1 MRLADGRHTPGHMQP
16 VTLVTTVI
24 TAAALGIALLT
35 SAGHGAAQF
44 AVRLAGAAST
54 LSRQAPDAP
63 PSLRD
68 GRYFTGTPAVGAL
81 FYAAGGGLGSHF
93 CTASVV
99 DSPSQDLVIT
109 AAHCVSGAG
118 PGQIAFVPGYH
129 DGQRPY
135 GLWRVTRI
143 FVDQAWLAGQSPDDD
158 VAFLVV
164 KRSGSRTPIQAVT
177 GGERLGTG
185 WSAAHWVRVI
195 AYPGD
200 QDRPLTCQAHTQ
212 PFGARQMQF
221 DCAGYTDGTSGGPFL
236 ARYRTGTGQGTVIG
250 VIGGFEQGGD
260 TPAVSYSARFGGSV
274 RALYL
279 TAVSRS

>member
-1 MRLADGRHTPGHMQP
+1 MRLADGRRTPGRMQP
-16 VTLVTTVI
+16 VTLVITVA
-24 TAAALGIALLT
+24 TALALGVALLT
-35 SAGHGAAQF
+35 SAGQGAARL
-44 AVRLAGAAST
+44 AVRLAAAAAT
-54 LSRQAPDAP
+54 LSRQAPAAP
-63 PSLRD
+63 PSLRN

-81 FYAAGGGLGSHF
+81 FYTSGGGLGSHF

-99 DSPSQDLVIT
+99 DSPSRDLVIT

-118 PGQIAFVPGYH
+118 PGQLAFVPGYH

-135 GLWRVTRI
+135 GVWQVTRV
-143 FVDQAWLAGQSPDDD
+143 FVDQAWTAGESPDDD

-164 KRSGSRTPIQAVT
+164 KRSGSGTPVQALT

-185 WSAAHWVRVI
+185 WRAAQRVRVI

-200 QDRPLTCQAHTQ
+200 QERPLICQAHTRA
-212 PFGARQMQF
+212 FGAHQMQF

-236 ARYRTGTGQGTVIG
+236 ARYRAGTGQGIVIG

-260 TPAVSYSARFGGSV
+260 TPAVSYSARFGPSV
-274 RALYL
+274 RTLYQQ
-279 TAVSRS
+279 AVSGS

>member
-1 MRLADGRHTPGHMQP
+1 MRLADGRHTPVRMQP
-16 VTLVTTVI
+16 VTLVTTVV
-24 TAAALGIALLT
+24 TAAARGLARVT
-35 SAGHGAAQF
+35 TAGQGAAPP
-44 AVRLAGAAST
+44 AGRRAAAGPPHSP
-54 LSRQAPDAP
+54 QAPDAP

-81 FYAAGGGLGSHF
+81 FYTAGGGLGSHF

-135 GLWRVTRI
+135 GVWQVTRV
-143 FVDQAWLAGQSPDDD
+143 FVDQAWRAGENPDDD

-164 KRSGSRTPIQAVT
+164 KRSGSRTPVQAVT

-185 WSAAHWVRVI
+185 WAAGQRVRVI
-195 AYPGD
+195 AYPGN
-200 QDRPLTCQAHTQ
+200 QERPLTCQARTQ
-212 PFGARQMQF
+212 PYGTSQMQF

-236 ARYRTGTGQGTVIG
+236 ARYRTGTGTGTVIG

-260 TPAVSYSARFGGSV
+260 TPAVSYSARFGPSV

-279 TAVSRS
+279 TAVSGS

>member
-1 MRLADGRHTPGHMQP
+1 MRLADGRHTPVRMQP
-16 VTLVTTVI
+16 VTLVSTIVTT
-24 TAAALGIALLT
+24 AALGLALFT
-35 SAGHGAAQF
+35 SAGQGAAQL
-44 AVRLAGAAST
+44 AVRLAAAAST

-81 FYAAGGGLGSHF
+81 FYTSGGGLGSHF

-109 AAHCVSGAG
+109 AAHCVSGTG

-135 GLWRVTRI
+135 GVWQVTRV
-143 FVDQAWLAGQSPDDD
+143 FVDQAWTAGESPDDD

-164 KRSGSRTPIQAVT
+164 KRTGSRTPIQAVT

-185 WSAAHWVRVI
+185 WNTGQRVRVI

-200 QDRPLTCQAHTQ
+200 QERPLTCQAHTR
-212 PFGARQMQF
+212 PFGPHQMQF

-260 TPAVSYSARFGGSV
+260 TPAVSYSARFGPSV

-279 TAVSRS
+279 TAVSGS